1 MLDYLDTVELKD
13 LNTYKYNDRHRPL
26 NNGGNSV
33 GHSSDHRLD
42 HLNYYS
48 IFNGTKCIVLF

>member
-1 MLDYLDTVELKD
+1 MFDYLDTIENKHI
-13 LNTYKYNDRHRPL
+13 NTYKYNDTHRPL
-26 NNGGNSV
+26 HNSANSV
-33 GHSSDHRLD
+33 GYSSEHRLD